1 MKKLIYIFLLAAMF
15 ASCSSTSES
24 APEPAESALEA
35 GREFVDACLKGN
47 FIRAKLYMLDNVANE
62 GLLADAEQKY
72 RQLDRTERQQ
82 YREASI
88 IIEQQEALDEK
99 STIIYYKNS
108 YDKEARKI
116 KVVKQGKE
124 WLVDF
129 AYTFNPNL

>member
-1 MKKLIYIFLLAAMF
+1 MKKLIYLLLSTVILGA
-15 ASCSSTSES
+15 CSSSSES

-62 GLLADAEQKY
+62 GFLADAEQKY

-88 IIEQQEALDEK
+88 IIEQQEALDEN

-116 KVVKQGKE
+116 KVVQQGKE
-124 WLVDF
+124 WRVDF

>member
-1 MKKLIYIFLLAAMF
+1 MKKLIYLLLLAAMF
-15 ASCSSTSES
+15 ASCRSTSES

-116 KVVKQGKE
+116 KVVQQGKE